1 MVPRNGI
8 FYMKAPNWFKI
19 SEQWI
24 YYALISTIAGVLIFF
39 SIPTG
44 AQFQY
49 DYRLGQI
56 WLAEDLVAPQDFVL
70 PKTQEELEADRLFLI
85 ENKDLYYDYHYRTK
99 EWLTNTNIDSSLH
112 GELENWQKRGVVLK
126 KPAANHRQFLTDGTQ
141 IELSNAWTPAALS
154 AKYGLQDEL
163 VLPPT
168 YSLNAEKTDSA
179 LQAKLAL
186 IASNKGLITQG
197 TTIVTQG
204 TSINEQKFETI
215 RALESSFDRT
225 SSDLG
230 ALSKVGAAL
239 YIILVF
245 TGLAFFLRLHYNSV
259 LAHSSSLNLFMF
271 TFTSGVIFALL
282 LESFTSVSALAVP
295 LLMVPVIIRSFFSDR
310 LALFT
315 HIIMLVA
322 LMPFVSG
329 TVPFIT
335 VQFSAGLIT
344 LFLIRG
350 IYKRSQLVQS
360 TLQIMLVL
368 LLVHLSI
375 HLIREADWTPSSAL
389 PVLYS
394 LGGTL
399 ILLFIFPLI
408 YFFERTFGVVSDLT
422 LLELSDTNSPLLKRL
437 SKEAPGTFQ
446 HTMQVANLAEFA
458 TEIVGGNTLLVR
470 TGALYH
476 DIGKI
481 ANPQYFTENQS
492 STTSPHEEL
501 SYLESA
507 EIIIGHIN
515 DGIELAKKY
524 KLPDIVIDFIRTH
537 HGTSRVEYFY
547 RKYKEDHPDADQFD
561 QFQYP
566 GPKPFSKETAIVM
579 MSDAVEASTR
589 SIPDKTEKNLSEMID
604 RVIGHQLSTGQF
616 DNAEITM
623 KEINTIREAFKRF
636 IRGVYHVRISYPDA
650 EE

>member
-1 MVPRNGI
+1 MDPRNGKNN
-8 FYMKAPNWFKI
+8 MKAPNWFRI
-19 SEQWI
+19 SEQWL
-24 YYALISTIAGVLIFF
+24 YYSLIAMVASALIYI
-39 SIPTG
+39 SIPSG
-44 AQFQY
+44 AQFKY

-56 WLAEDLVAPQDFVL
+56 WLEEDLVAPQDFVL
-70 PKTQEELEADRLFLI
+70 QKSDEELESDRKFLI
-85 ENKDLYYDYHYRTK
+85 ENKDFYYDYHYRVD
-99 EWLTNTNIDSSLH
+99 EWLANANIDSSLH
-112 GELENWQKRGVVLK
+112 GELELWQKRGVVPNN
-126 KPAANHRQFLTDGTQ
+126 PALNHRLYLVDGTR
-141 IELSNAWTPAALS
+141 IDLSGAWTPSSLVAN
-154 AKYGLQDEL
+154 YGLPEAL

-168 YSLNAEKTDSA
+168 YSLNESKTDSA

-186 IASNKGLITQG
+186 LPTNKGLVAQG
-197 TTIVTQG
+197 TVIIAQG
-204 TSINEQKFETI
+204 ATVNEQKYETLK
-215 RALESSFDRT
+215 ALERSYDRT
-225 SSDLG
+225 QSDSSIYSKLG
-230 ALSKVGAAL
+230 SIL
-239 YIILVF
+239 YILLVF
-245 TGLAFFLRLHYNSV
+245 IGLAFFLRLHYSAV
-259 LAHSSSLNLFMF
+259 LAHSSSLNLYMF
-271 TFTSGVIFALL
+271 TFTAGMVFALL
-282 LESFTSVSALAVP
+282 LESINSVSALAVP

-315 HIIMLVA
+315 HTIMLVA
-322 LMPFVSG
+322 LLPFVSSS
-329 TVPFIT
+329 VQFVT

-360 TLQIMLVL
+360 TFQIMVVL

-375 HLIREADWTPSSAL
+375 HLIRESDWTTQSLL
-389 PVLYS
+389 PVAYS

-422 LLELSDTNSPLLKRL
+422 LLELSDTNSPLLKLL

-547 RKYKEDHPDADQFD
+547 RKYKEDHPDTDQFD
-561 QFQYP
+561 QFHYP

-589 SIPDKTEKNLSEMID
+589 SIPDKTEQNLSEMID
-604 RVIGHQLSTGQF
+604 KVIGHQLSTGQY

-636 IRGVYHVRISYPDA
+636 IRGVYHVRISYPEA
-650 EE
+650 E

>member
-1 MVPRNGI
+1 MDPRNGKN
-8 FYMKAPNWFKI
+8 YMKAPNWFRI
-19 SEQWI
+19 SEQWL
-24 YYALISTIAGVLIFF
+24 YYSLIAMVASALIYI
-39 SIPTG
+39 SIPSG
-44 AQFQY
+44 AQFKY

-56 WLAEDLVAPQDFVL
+56 WLEEDLVAPQDFVL
-70 PKTQEELEADRLFLI
+70 QKSDEELESDRKFLI
-85 ENKDLYYDYHYRTK
+85 ENKDFYYDYHYRVD
-99 EWLTNTNIDSSLH
+99 EWLANTNIDSSLH
-112 GELENWQKRGVVLK
+112 GELELWQKRGVVPN
-126 KPAANHRQFLTDGTQ
+126 KPVLNHRLYLVDGTR
-141 IELSNAWTPAALS
+141 IDLSGAWTPSSLVAN
-154 AKYGLQDEL
+154 YGLPEAL

-168 YSLNAEKTDSA
+168 YSLNESKTDSA

-186 IASNKGLITQG
+186 LPTNKGLVAQG
-197 TTIVTQG
+197 TVIIAQG
-204 TSINEQKFETI
+204 ATVNEQKYETLK
-215 RALESSFDRT
+215 ALERSYDRT
-225 SSDLG
+225 QSDTSIYSKLG
-230 ALSKVGAAL
+230 SIL
-239 YIILVF
+239 YIVLIF
-245 TGLAFFLRLHYNSV
+245 IGLAFFLRLHYNAV
-259 LAHSSSLNLFMF
+259 LAHSSSLNLYMF
-271 TFTSGVIFALL
+271 TFTAGMVFALL
-282 LESFTSVSALAVP
+282 LESINSVSALAVP

-315 HIIMLVA
+315 HTIMLVA
-322 LMPFVSG
+322 LLPFVSSS
-329 TVPFIT
+329 VQFVT

-360 TLQIMLVL
+360 TFQIMVVL

-375 HLIREADWTPSSAL
+375 HLIRESDWTTQSLL
-389 PVLYS
+389 PVAYS

-422 LLELSDTNSPLLKRL
+422 LLELSDTNSPLLKLL

-515 DGIELAKKY
+515 DGIELAKKH

-547 RKYKEDHPDADQFD
+547 RKYKEDHPDTDQFD
-561 QFQYP
+561 QFHYP

-589 SIPDKTEKNLSEMID
+589 SIVDKTEQNLSEMID
-604 RVIGHQLSTGQF
+604 KVIGHQLSTGQY

-636 IRGVYHVRISYPDA
+636 IRGVYHVRISYPEA
-650 EE
+650 E

>member
-1 MVPRNGI
+1 MDPRNGKNN
-8 FYMKAPNWFKI
+8 MKAPNWFRI
-19 SEQWI
+19 SEQWL
-24 YYALISTIAGVLIFF
+24 YYSLIAMVASALIYI
-39 SIPTG
+39 SIPSG
-44 AQFQY
+44 AQFKY

-56 WLAEDLVAPQDFVL
+56 WLEEDLVAPQDFVL
-70 PKTQEELEADRLFLI
+70 QKSDEELESDRKFLI
-85 ENKDLYYDYHYRTK
+85 ENKDFYYDYHYRVD
-99 EWLTNTNIDSSLH
+99 EWLANANIDSSLH
-112 GELENWQKRGVVLK
+112 GELELWQKRGVVPNN
-126 KPAANHRQFLTDGTQ
+126 PALNHRLYLVDGTR
-141 IELSNAWTPAALS
+141 IDLSGAWTPSSLVAN
-154 AKYGLQDEL
+154 YGLPEAL

-168 YSLNAEKTDSA
+168 YSLNESKTDSA

-186 IASNKGLITQG
+186 LPTNKGLVAQG
-197 TTIVTQG
+197 TVIIAQG
-204 TSINEQKFETI
+204 ATVNEQKYETLK
-215 RALESSFDRT
+215 ALERSYDRT
-225 SSDLG
+225 QSDSSIYSKLG
-230 ALSKVGAAL
+230 SAL
-239 YIILVF
+239 YILLVF
-245 TGLAFFLRLHYNSV
+245 IGLAFFLRLHYNAV
-259 LAHSSSLNLFMF
+259 LAHSSSLNLYMF
-271 TFTSGVIFALL
+271 TFTAGMVFALL
-282 LESFTSVSALAVP
+282 LESINSVSALAVP

-315 HIIMLVA
+315 HTIMLVA
-322 LMPFVSG
+322 LLPFVSSS
-329 TVPFIT
+329 VQFVT

-360 TLQIMLVL
+360 TFQIMVVL

-375 HLIREADWTPSSAL
+375 HLIRESDWTTQSLL
-389 PVLYS
+389 PVAYS

-422 LLELSDTNSPLLKRL
+422 LLELSDTNSPLLKLL

-547 RKYKEDHPDADQFD
+547 RKYKEDHPDTDQFD
-561 QFQYP
+561 QFHYP

-589 SIPDKTEKNLSEMID
+589 SIPDKTEQNLSEMID
-604 RVIGHQLSTGQF
+604 KVIGHQLSTGQY

-636 IRGVYHVRISYPDA
+636 IRGVYHVRISYPEA
-650 EE
+650 E

>member
-1 MVPRNGI
+1 MDPRNGKNN
-8 FYMKAPNWFKI
+8 MKAPNWFRI
-19 SEQWI
+19 SEQWL
-24 YYALISTIAGVLIFF
+24 YYSLIAMVASALIYI
-39 SIPTG
+39 SIPSG
-44 AQFQY
+44 AQFKY

-56 WLAEDLVAPQDFVL
+56 WLEEDLVAPQDFVL
-70 PKTQEELEADRLFLI
+70 QKSDEELESDRKFLI
-85 ENKDLYYDYHYRTK
+85 ENKDFYYDYHYRVD
-99 EWLTNTNIDSSLH
+99 EWLANANIDSSLH
-112 GELENWQKRGVVLK
+112 GELELWQKRGVVPNN
-126 KPAANHRQFLTDGTQ
+126 PALNHRLYLVDGTR
-141 IELSNAWTPAALS
+141 IDLSGAWTPSSLVAN
-154 AKYGLQDEL
+154 YGLPEAL

-168 YSLNAEKTDSA
+168 YSLNESKTDSA

-186 IASNKGLITQG
+186 LPTNKGLVAQG
-197 TTIVTQG
+197 TIIIAQG
-204 TSINEQKFETI
+204 ATVNEQKYETLK
-215 RALESSFDRT
+215 ALERSYDRT
-225 SSDLG
+225 QSDSSIYSKLG
-230 ALSKVGAAL
+230 SAL
-239 YIILVF
+239 YILLIF
-245 TGLAFFLRLHYNSV
+245 IGLAFFLRLHYNAV
-259 LAHSSSLNLFMF
+259 LAHSSSLNLYMF
-271 TFTSGVIFALL
+271 TFTAGMVFALL
-282 LESFTSVSALAVP
+282 LESINSVSALAVP

-315 HIIMLVA
+315 HTIMLVA
-322 LMPFVSG
+322 LLPFVSSS
-329 TVPFIT
+329 VQFVT

-360 TLQIMLVL
+360 TFQIMVVL

-375 HLIREADWTPSSAL
+375 HLIRESDWTTQSLL
-389 PVLYS
+389 PVAYS

-422 LLELSDTNSPLLKRL
+422 LLELSDTNSPLLKLL

-547 RKYKEDHPDADQFD
+547 RKYKEDHPDTDQFD
-561 QFQYP
+561 QFHYP

-589 SIPDKTEKNLSEMID
+589 SIPDKTEQNLSEMID
-604 RVIGHQLSTGQF
+604 KVIGHQLSTGQYN
-616 DNAEITM
+616 NAEITM

-636 IRGVYHVRISYPDA
+636 IRGVYHVRISYPEA
-650 EE
+650 E

>member
-1 MVPRNGI
+1 MDPRNGKNN
-8 FYMKAPNWFKI
+8 MKAPNWFRI
-19 SEQWI
+19 SEQWL
-24 YYALISTIAGVLIFF
+24 YYSLIAMVASALIYI
-39 SIPTG
+39 SIPSG
-44 AQFQY
+44 AQFKY

-56 WLAEDLVAPQDFVL
+56 WLEEDLVAPQDFVL
-70 PKTQEELEADRLFLI
+70 QKSDEELESDRKFLI
-85 ENKDLYYDYHYRTK
+85 ENKDFYYDYHYRVD
-99 EWLTNTNIDSSLH
+99 EWLANANIDSSLH
-112 GELENWQKRGVVLK
+112 GELELWQKRGVVPN
-126 KPAANHRQFLTDGTQ
+126 KPALNHRLYLVDGTR
-141 IELSNAWTPAALS
+141 IDLSGAWTPSSLVAN
-154 AKYGLQDEL
+154 YGLPEAL

-168 YSLNAEKTDSA
+168 YSLNESKTDSA

-186 IASNKGLITQG
+186 LPTNKGMVAQG
-197 TTIVTQG
+197 TIIIAQG
-204 TSINEQKFETI
+204 ATVNEQKYETLK
-215 RALESSFDRT
+215 ALERSYDRT
-225 SSDLG
+225 QSDSSIYSKLG
-230 ALSKVGAAL
+230 SIL
-239 YIILVF
+239 YILLVF
-245 TGLAFFLRLHYNSV
+245 IGLAFFLRLHYNAV
-259 LAHSSSLNLFMF
+259 LAHSSSLNLYMF
-271 TFTSGVIFALL
+271 TFTAGMVFALL
-282 LESFTSVSALAVP
+282 LESINSVSALAVP

-315 HIIMLVA
+315 HTIMLVA
-322 LMPFVSG
+322 LLPFVSSS
-329 TVPFIT
+329 VQFVT

-360 TLQIMLVL
+360 TFQIMVVL

-375 HLIREADWTPSSAL
+375 HLIRESDWTTQSLL
-389 PVLYS
+389 PVAYS

-422 LLELSDTNSPLLKRL
+422 LLELSDTNSPLLKLL

-547 RKYKEDHPDADQFD
+547 RKYKEDHPDTDQFD
-561 QFQYP
+561 QFHYP

-589 SIPDKTEKNLSEMID
+589 SIPDKTEQNLSEMID
-604 RVIGHQLSTGQF
+604 KVIGHQLSTGQY

-636 IRGVYHVRISYPDA
+636 IRGVYHVRISYPEA
-650 EE
+650 E

>member
-1 MVPRNGI
+1 MDPRNGKN
-8 FYMKAPNWFKI
+8 YMKAPNWFRI
-19 SEQWI
+19 SEQWL
-24 YYALISTIAGVLIFF
+24 YYTLIAMVSSALIYI
-39 SIPTG
+39 SIPSG
-44 AQFQY
+44 VQFKY

-56 WLAEDLVAPQDFVL
+56 WLEEDLVAPQDFVL
-70 PKTQEELEADRLFLI
+70 QKSDEELQSDRKFLI
-85 ENKDLYYDYHYRTK
+85 ENKDFYYDYHYRVD
-99 EWLTNTNIDSSLH
+99 EWLANANIDSALH
-112 GELENWQKRGVVLK
+112 SELELWQKRGVAPN
-126 KPAANHRQFLTDGTQ
+126 KPALNHRLYLVDGTR
-141 IELSNAWTPAALS
+141 IDLSGAWTPSSLVAN
-154 AKYGLQDEL
+154 YGLPEAL
-163 VLPPT
+163 VLQPT
-168 YSLNAEKTDSA
+168 YSLNESKTDSA
-179 LQAKLAL
+179 LQAKLSL
-186 IASNKGLITQG
+186 LPTNKGL
-197 TTIVTQG
+197 VTQG
-204 TSINEQKFETI
+204 TVIISQGATVNQQKYETMK
-215 RALESSFDRT
+215 ALERSYDRT
-225 SSDLG
+225 QGDSSIHSKLG
-230 ALSKVGAAL
+230 SLL
-239 YIILVF
+239 YLLLVF
-245 TGLAFFLRLHYNSV
+245 IGLAFFLRLHYNAI
-259 LAHSSSLNLFMF
+259 LAHNSSLNLYMF
-271 TFTSGVIFALL
+271 TFTSGMVLALL
-282 LESFTSVSALAVP
+282 FESINSVSALAVP
-295 LLMVPVIIRSFFSDR
+295 LLIVPVIIRSFFSDR

-315 HIIMLVA
+315 QTIMLVA
-322 LMPFVSG
+322 LLPFVSSS
-329 TVPFIT
+329 VQFVT

-360 TLQIMLVL
+360 TFQIMVVL

-375 HLIREADWTPSSAL
+375 HLIRESDWTTQSLL
-389 PVLYS
+389 PVTYS

-422 LLELSDTNSPLLKRL
+422 LLELSDTNSPLLRLL

-492 STTSPHEEL
+492 SNTSPHEEL

-507 EIIIGHIN
+507 EIIIEHIN

-547 RKYKEDHPDADQFD
+547 RKYREDHPDTDQFD
-561 QFQYP
+561 QFHYP

-604 RVIGHQLSTGQF
+604 KVIGHQLSTGQY

-636 IRGVYHVRISYPDA
+636 IRGVYHVRISYPEA
-650 EE
+650 E

>member
-1 MVPRNGI
+1 
-8 FYMKAPNWFKI
+8 MKAPNWFRI
-19 SEQWI
+19 SEQWL
-24 YYALISTIAGVLIFF
+24 YYSLIATVSSALIYI
-39 SIPTG
+39 SIPSG
-44 AQFQY
+44 AQFKY

-56 WLAEDLVAPQDFVL
+56 WLEEDLVAPQDFVL
-70 PKTQEELEADRLFLI
+70 QKSDEELESDRKFLI
-85 ENKDLYYDYHYRTK
+85 ENKDFYYDYHYRVD
-99 EWLTNTNIDSSLH
+99 EWLANANIDSALH
-112 GELENWQKRGVVLK
+112 SELELWQKRGVAPN
-126 KPAANHRQFLTDGTQ
+126 KPALNHRLYLVDGTR
-141 IELSNAWTPAALS
+141 IDLSGAWTPSSLVAN
-154 AKYGLQDEL
+154 YGLPEAL

-168 YSLNAEKTDSA
+168 YSLNESKTDSA

-186 IASNKGLITQG
+186 LPTNKGLVAQG
-197 TTIVTQG
+197 TVIIAQG
-204 TSINEQKFETI
+204 ATVNEQKYETLK
-215 RALESSFDRT
+215 ALERSYDRT
-225 SSDLG
+225 QSDSSIYSKLG
-230 ALSKVGAAL
+230 SAL
-239 YIILVF
+239 YILLIF
-245 TGLAFFLRLHYNSV
+245 IGLAFFLRLHYNAV
-259 LAHSSSLNLFMF
+259 LAHSSSLNLYMF
-271 TFTSGVIFALL
+271 TFTSGMVVALL
-282 LESFTSVSALAVP
+282 LESINSVSALAVP
-295 LLMVPVIIRSFFSDR
+295 LLLVPVIIRSFFSDR

-315 HIIMLVA
+315 HTIMLVA
-322 LMPFVSG
+322 LLPFVSSS
-329 TVPFIT
+329 VQFVT

-360 TLQIMLVL
+360 TFQIMVLL

-375 HLIREADWTPSSAL
+375 HLIRESDWTTQSLL
-389 PVLYS
+389 PLTYS

-422 LLELSDTNSPLLKRL
+422 LLELSDTNSPLLKLL

-547 RKYKEDHPDADQFD
+547 RKYKEDHPDTDQFD
-561 QFQYP
+561 QFHYP

-589 SIPDKTEKNLSEMID
+589 SIPDKTEQNLSEMID
-604 RVIGHQLSTGQF
+604 KVIGHQLSTGQY

-636 IRGVYHVRISYPDA
+636 IRGVYHVRISYPEA
-650 EE
+650 E

>member
-1 MVPRNGI
+1 MDPRNGKNN
-8 FYMKAPNWFKI
+8 MKAPNWFRI
-19 SEQWI
+19 SEQWL
-24 YYALISTIAGVLIFF
+24 YYSLIAMVASALIYI
-39 SIPTG
+39 SIPSG
-44 AQFQY
+44 AQFKY

-56 WLAEDLVAPQDFVL
+56 WLEEDLVAPQDFVL
-70 PKTQEELEADRLFLI
+70 QKSDEELESDRKFLI
-85 ENKDLYYDYHYRTK
+85 ENKDFYYDYHYRVD
-99 EWLTNTNIDSSLH
+99 EWLSNANIDSSLH
-112 GELENWQKRGVVLK
+112 GELELWQKRGVVPNN
-126 KPAANHRQFLTDGTQ
+126 PALNHRLYLVDGTR
-141 IELSNAWTPAALS
+141 IDLSGAWTPSSLVAN
-154 AKYGLQDEL
+154 YGLPEAL

-168 YSLNAEKTDSA
+168 YSLNESKTDSA

-186 IASNKGLITQG
+186 LPANKGLVAQG
-197 TTIVTQG
+197 TVIIAQG
-204 TSINEQKFETI
+204 ATVNEQKYETLK
-215 RALESSFDRT
+215 ALERSYDRT
-225 SSDLG
+225 QSDSSIYSKLG
-230 ALSKVGAAL
+230 SAL
-239 YIILVF
+239 YILLVF
-245 TGLAFFLRLHYNSV
+245 IGLAFFLRLHYNAV
-259 LAHSSSLNLFMF
+259 LAHSSSLNLYMF
-271 TFTSGVIFALL
+271 TFTAGMVFALL
-282 LESFTSVSALAVP
+282 LESINSVSALAVP

-315 HIIMLVA
+315 HTIMLVA
-322 LMPFVSG
+322 LLPFVSSS
-329 TVPFIT
+329 VQFVT

-360 TLQIMLVL
+360 TFQIMVVL

-375 HLIREADWTPSSAL
+375 HLIRESDWTTQSLL
-389 PVLYS
+389 PVAYS

-422 LLELSDTNSPLLKRL
+422 LLELSDTNSPLLKLL

-547 RKYKEDHPDADQFD
+547 RKYKEDHPDTDQFD
-561 QFQYP
+561 QFHYP

-589 SIPDKTEKNLSEMID
+589 SIPDKTEQNLSEMID
-604 RVIGHQLSTGQF
+604 KVIGHQLSTGQY

-636 IRGVYHVRISYPDA
+636 IRGVYHVRISYPEA
-650 EE
+650 E

>member
-1 MVPRNGI
+1 LDPRNGKN
-8 FYMKAPNWFKI
+8 YMKAPNWFRI
-19 SEQWI
+19 SEQWL
-24 YYALISTIAGVLIFF
+24 YYSLIAMVASALIYI
-39 SIPTG
+39 SIPSG
-44 AQFQY
+44 AQFKY

-56 WLAEDLVAPQDFVL
+56 WLEEDLVAPQDFVL
-70 PKTQEELEADRLFLI
+70 QKSDEELESDRKFLI
-85 ENKDLYYDYHYRTK
+85 ENKDFYYDYHYRVD
-99 EWLTNTNIDSSLH
+99 EWLANANIDSSLH
-112 GELENWQKRGVVLK
+112 GELELWQKRGVVPNN
-126 KPAANHRQFLTDGTQ
+126 PALNHRLYLVDGTR
-141 IELSNAWTPAALS
+141 IDLSSAWTPSSLVAN
-154 AKYGLQDEL
+154 YGLPEAL

-168 YSLNAEKTDSA
+168 YSLNESKTDSA

-186 IASNKGLITQG
+186 LPTNKGLVAQG
-197 TTIVTQG
+197 TIIIAQG
-204 TSINEQKFETI
+204 ATVNEQKYETLK
-215 RALESSFDRT
+215 ALERSYDRT
-225 SSDLG
+225 QSDSSIYSKLG
-230 ALSKVGAAL
+230 SVL
-239 YIILVF
+239 YIVLIF
-245 TGLAFFLRLHYNSV
+245 IGLAFFLRLHYNAV
-259 LAHSSSLNLFMF
+259 LAHSSSLNLYMF
-271 TFTSGVIFALL
+271 TFTAGMVFALL
-282 LESFTSVSALAVP
+282 LESINSVSALAVP

-315 HIIMLVA
+315 HTIMLVA
-322 LMPFVSG
+322 LLPFVSSS
-329 TVPFIT
+329 VQFVT

-360 TLQIMLVL
+360 TFQIMVVL

-375 HLIREADWTPSSAL
+375 HLIRESDWTTQSLL
-389 PVLYS
+389 PVAYS

-422 LLELSDTNSPLLKRL
+422 LLELSDTNSPLLKLL

-547 RKYKEDHPDADQFD
+547 RKYKEDHPDTDQFD
-561 QFQYP
+561 QFHYP

-589 SIPDKTEKNLSEMID
+589 SIPNKTEQNLSEMID
-604 RVIGHQLSTGQF
+604 KVIGHQLSTGQY

-636 IRGVYHVRISYPDA
+636 IRGVYHVRISYPEA
-650 EE
+650 E

>member
-1 MVPRNGI
+1 MDPRNGKN
-8 FYMKAPNWFKI
+8 YMKAPNWFRI
-19 SEQWI
+19 SEQWL
-24 YYALISTIAGVLIFF
+24 YYSLIAMVASALIYI
-39 SIPTG
+39 SIPSG
-44 AQFQY
+44 AQFKY

-56 WLAEDLVAPQDFVL
+56 WLEEDLVAPQDFVL
-70 PKTQEELEADRLFLI
+70 QKSDEELESDRKFLI
-85 ENKDLYYDYHYRTK
+85 ENKDFYYDYHYRVD
-99 EWLTNTNIDSSLH
+99 EWLANANIDSSLH
-112 GELENWQKRGVVLK
+112 GELELWQKRGVVPN
-126 KPAANHRQFLTDGTQ
+126 KPALNHRLYLVDGTR
-141 IELSNAWTPAALS
+141 IDLSGAWTPSSLVAN
-154 AKYGLQDEL
+154 YGLPEAL

-168 YSLNAEKTDSA
+168 YSLNESKTDSA

-186 IASNKGLITQG
+186 LPTNKGLVAQG
-197 TTIVTQG
+197 TVIIAQG
-204 TSINEQKFETI
+204 ATVNEQKYETLK
-215 RALESSFDRT
+215 ALERSYDRT
-225 SSDLG
+225 QSDSSIYSKLG
-230 ALSKVGAAL
+230 SAL
-239 YIILVF
+239 YILLVF
-245 TGLAFFLRLHYNSV
+245 IGLAFFLRLHYNAV
-259 LAHSSSLNLFMF
+259 LAHSSSLNLYMF
-271 TFTSGVIFALL
+271 TFTAGMVFALL
-282 LESFTSVSALAVP
+282 LESINSVSALAVP

-315 HIIMLVA
+315 HTIMLVA
-322 LMPFVSG
+322 LLPFVSSS
-329 TVPFIT
+329 VQFVT

-360 TLQIMLVL
+360 TFQIMVVL

-375 HLIREADWTPSSAL
+375 HLIRESDWTTQSLL
-389 PVLYS
+389 PVAYS

-422 LLELSDTNSPLLKRL
+422 LLELSDTNSPLLKLL

-547 RKYKEDHPDADQFD
+547 RKYKEDHPDTDQFD
-561 QFQYP
+561 QFHYP

-589 SIPDKTEKNLSEMID
+589 SIPDKTEQNLSEMID
-604 RVIGHQLSTGQF
+604 KVIGHQLSTGQY

-636 IRGVYHVRISYPDA
+636 IRGVYHVRISYPEA
-650 EE
+650 E

>member
-1 MVPRNGI
+1 
-8 FYMKAPNWFKI
+8 MKAPNWFRI
-19 SEQWI
+19 SEQWL
-24 YYALISTIAGVLIFF
+24 YYSLIAMVASALIYI
-39 SIPTG
+39 SIPSG
-44 AQFQY
+44 AQFKY

-56 WLAEDLVAPQDFVL
+56 WLEEDLVAPQDFVL
-70 PKTQEELEADRLFLI
+70 QKSDEELESDRKFLI
-85 ENKDLYYDYHYRTK
+85 ENKDFYYDYHYRVD
-99 EWLTNTNIDSSLH
+99 EWLANANIDSSLH
-112 GELENWQKRGVVLK
+112 GELELWQKRGVVPN
-126 KPAANHRQFLTDGTQ
+126 KPALNHRLYLVDGTR
-141 IELSNAWTPAALS
+141 IDLSGAWTPSSLVAN
-154 AKYGLQDEL
+154 YGLPEAL

-168 YSLNAEKTDSA
+168 YSLNESKTDSA

-186 IASNKGLITQG
+186 LPTNKGLVAQG
-197 TTIVTQG
+197 TVIIAQG
-204 TSINEQKFETI
+204 ATVNEQKYETLK
-215 RALESSFDRT
+215 ALERSYDRT
-225 SSDLG
+225 QSDSSIYSKLG
-230 ALSKVGAAL
+230 SAL
-239 YIILVF
+239 YILLVF
-245 TGLAFFLRLHYNSV
+245 IGLAFFLRLHYNAV
-259 LAHSSSLNLFMF
+259 LAHSSSLNLYMF
-271 TFTSGVIFALL
+271 TFTAGMVFALL
-282 LESFTSVSALAVP
+282 LESINSVSALAVP

-315 HIIMLVA
+315 HTIMLVA
-322 LMPFVSG
+322 LLPFVSSS
-329 TVPFIT
+329 VQFVT

-360 TLQIMLVL
+360 TFQIMVVL

-375 HLIREADWTPSSAL
+375 HLIRESDWTTQSLL
-389 PVLYS
+389 PVAYS

-422 LLELSDTNSPLLKRL
+422 LLELSDTNSPLLKLL

-547 RKYKEDHPDADQFD
+547 RKYKEDHPDTDQFD
-561 QFQYP
+561 QFHYP

-589 SIPDKTEKNLSEMID
+589 SIPDKTEQNLSEMID
-604 RVIGHQLSTGQF
+604 KVIGHQLSTGQY

-636 IRGVYHVRISYPDA
+636 IRGVYHVRISYPEA
-650 EE
+650 E

>member
-1 MVPRNGI
+1 MV
-8 FYMKAPNWFKI
+8 A
-19 SEQWI
+19 S
-24 YYALISTIAGVLIFF
+24 ALIYI
-39 SIPTG
+39 SIPSG
-44 AQFQY
+44 AQFKY

-56 WLAEDLVAPQDFVL
+56 WLEEDLVAPQDFVL
-70 PKTQEELEADRLFLI
+70 QKSDEELESDRKFLI
-85 ENKDLYYDYHYRTK
+85 ENKDFYYDYHYRVD
-99 EWLTNTNIDSSLH
+99 EWLANANIDSSLH
-112 GELENWQKRGVVLK
+112 GELEVWQKRGVVPN
-126 KPAANHRQFLTDGTQ
+126 KPAVNHRLYLIDGTR
-141 IELSNAWTPAALS
+141 IDLSGAWTPSSLVAN
-154 AKYGLQDEL
+154 YGLPEAL

-168 YSLNAEKTDSA
+168 YSLNESKTDSA

-186 IASNKGLITQG
+186 LPTNKGLVAQG
-197 TTIVTQG
+197 TVIIAQG
-204 TSINEQKFETI
+204 ATVNEQKYETLK
-215 RALESSFDRT
+215 ALERSYDRT
-225 SSDLG
+225 QSDSSIYSKLG
-230 ALSKVGAAL
+230 SVL
-239 YIILVF
+239 YILLVF
-245 TGLAFFLRLHYNSV
+245 IGLAFFLRLHYNAI
-259 LAHSSSLNLFMF
+259 LAHSSSLNLYMF
-271 TFTSGVIFALL
+271 TFTAGMVFALL
-282 LESFTSVSALAVP
+282 LESINSVSALAVP

-315 HIIMLVA
+315 HTIMLVA
-322 LMPFVSG
+322 LLPFVSSS
-329 TVPFIT
+329 VQFVT

-360 TLQIMLVL
+360 TFQIMVVL

-375 HLIREADWTPSSAL
+375 HLIRESDWTTQSLL
-389 PVLYS
+389 PVAYS

-422 LLELSDTNSPLLKRL
+422 LLELSDTNSPLLKLL

-547 RKYKEDHPDADQFD
+547 RKYKEDHPDTDQFD
-561 QFQYP
+561 QFHYP

-589 SIPDKTEKNLSEMID
+589 SIPDKTEQNLSEMID
-604 RVIGHQLSTGQF
+604 KVIGHQLSTGQY

-636 IRGVYHVRISYPDA
+636 IRGVYHVRISYPEA
-650 EE
+650 Q

>member
-1 MVPRNGI
+1 MDPRNGKNN
-8 FYMKAPNWFKI
+8 MKAPNWFRI
-19 SEQWI
+19 SEQWL
-24 YYALISTIAGVLIFF
+24 YYSLIAMVASALIYI
-39 SIPTG
+39 SIPSG
-44 AQFQY
+44 AQFKY

-56 WLAEDLVAPQDFVL
+56 WLEEDLVAPQDFVL
-70 PKTQEELEADRLFLI
+70 QKSDEELESDRKFLI
-85 ENKDLYYDYHYRTK
+85 ENKDFYYDYHYRVD
-99 EWLTNTNIDSSLH
+99 EWLANANIDSSLH
-112 GELENWQKRGVVLK
+112 GELELWQKRGVVPN
-126 KPAANHRQFLTDGTQ
+126 KPALNHRLYLVDGTR
-141 IELSNAWTPAALS
+141 IDLSGAWTPSSLVAN
-154 AKYGLQDEL
+154 YGLPEAL

-168 YSLNAEKTDSA
+168 YSLNESKTDSA

-186 IASNKGLITQG
+186 LPTNKGLVAQG
-197 TTIVTQG
+197 TVIIAQG
-204 TSINEQKFETI
+204 ATVNEQKYETLK
-215 RALESSFDRT
+215 ALERSYDRT
-225 SSDLG
+225 QSDSSIYSKLG
-230 ALSKVGAAL
+230 SIL
-239 YIILVF
+239 YILLVF
-245 TGLAFFLRLHYNSV
+245 IGLAFFLRLHYNAV
-259 LAHSSSLNLFMF
+259 LAHSSSLNLYMF
-271 TFTSGVIFALL
+271 TFTAGMVFALL
-282 LESFTSVSALAVP
+282 LESINSVSALAVP

-315 HIIMLVA
+315 HTIMLVA
-322 LMPFVSG
+322 LLPFVSSS
-329 TVPFIT
+329 VQFVT

-360 TLQIMLVL
+360 TFQIMVVL

-375 HLIREADWTPSSAL
+375 HLIRESDWTTQSLL
-389 PVLYS
+389 PVAYS

-422 LLELSDTNSPLLKRL
+422 LLELSDTNSPLLKLL

-547 RKYKEDHPDADQFD
+547 RKYKEDHPDTDQFD
-561 QFQYP
+561 QFHYP

-589 SIPDKTEKNLSEMID
+589 SIPDKTEQNLSEMID
-604 RVIGHQLSTGQF
+604 KVIGHQLSTGQY

-636 IRGVYHVRISYPDA
+636 IRGVYHVRISYPEA
-650 EE
+650 E

>member
-1 MVPRNGI
+1 MDPRNGKNN
-8 FYMKAPNWFKI
+8 MKAPNWFRI
-19 SEQWI
+19 SEQWL
-24 YYALISTIAGVLIFF
+24 YYSLIAMVASALIYI
-39 SIPTG
+39 SIPSG
-44 AQFQY
+44 AQFKY

-56 WLAEDLVAPQDFVL
+56 WLEEDLVAPQDFVL
-70 PKTQEELEADRLFLI
+70 QKSDEELESDRKFLI
-85 ENKDLYYDYHYRTK
+85 ENKDFYYDYHYRVD
-99 EWLTNTNIDSSLH
+99 EWLANANIDSSLH
-112 GELENWQKRGVVLK
+112 GELELWQKRGVVPNN
-126 KPAANHRQFLTDGTQ
+126 PALNHRLYLVDGTR
-141 IELSNAWTPAALS
+141 IDLSGAWTPSSLVAN
-154 AKYGLQDEL
+154 YGLPEAL

-168 YSLNAEKTDSA
+168 YSLNESKTDSA

-186 IASNKGLITQG
+186 LPTNKGLVAQG
-197 TTIVTQG
+197 TVIIAQG
-204 TSINEQKFETI
+204 ATVNEQKYETLK
-215 RALESSFDRT
+215 ALERSYDRT
-225 SSDLG
+225 QSDSSIYSKLG
-230 ALSKVGAAL
+230 SIL
-239 YIILVF
+239 YILLVF
-245 TGLAFFLRLHYNSV
+245 IGLAFFLRLHYNAV
-259 LAHSSSLNLFMF
+259 LAHSSSLNLYMF
-271 TFTSGVIFALL
+271 TFTAGMVFALL
-282 LESFTSVSALAVP
+282 LESINSVSALAVP

-315 HIIMLVA
+315 HTIMLVA
-322 LMPFVSG
+322 LLPFVSSS
-329 TVPFIT
+329 VQFVT

-360 TLQIMLVL
+360 TFQIMVVL

-375 HLIREADWTPSSAL
+375 HLIRESDWTTQSLL
-389 PVLYS
+389 PVAYS

-422 LLELSDTNSPLLKRL
+422 LLELSDTNSPLLKLL

-547 RKYKEDHPDADQFD
+547 RKYKEDHPDTDQFD
-561 QFQYP
+561 QFHYP

-589 SIPDKTEKNLSEMID
+589 SIPDKTEQNLSEMID
-604 RVIGHQLSTGQF
+604 KVIGHQLSTGQY

-636 IRGVYHVRISYPDA
+636 IRGVYHVRISYPEA
-650 EE
+650 E

>member
-1 MVPRNGI
+1 
-8 FYMKAPNWFKI
+8 MKAPNWFRI
-19 SEQWI
+19 SEQWL
-24 YYALISTIAGVLIFF
+24 YYSLIATVASALVYI
-39 SIPTG
+39 SIPSG
-44 AQFQY
+44 AQFKY

-56 WLAEDLVAPQDFVL
+56 WLEEDLVAPQDFVL
-70 PKTQEELEADRLFLI
+70 QKSDEELESDRKFLI
-85 ENKDLYYDYHYRTK
+85 ENKDFYYDYHYRVD
-99 EWLTNTNIDSSLH
+99 EWLANANIDSSLH
-112 GELENWQKRGVVLK
+112 GEIELWQKRGVVPN
-126 KPAANHRQFLTDGTQ
+126 KPALNHRLYLVDGNR
-141 IELSNAWTPAALS
+141 IDLSGAWTPSSLVAN
-154 AKYGLQDEL
+154 YGLPEAL

-168 YSLNAEKTDSA
+168 YSLNESKTDSA
-179 LQAKLAL
+179 LHAKLAL
-186 IASNKGLITQG
+186 LSTNKGLVAQG
-197 TTIVTQG
+197 TVIIAQG
-204 TSINEQKFETI
+204 ATVNEQKYETLK
-215 RALESSFDRT
+215 ALERSYDRT
-225 SSDLG
+225 QSDSSIYSKLG
-230 ALSKVGAAL
+230 SIL
-239 YIILVF
+239 YIVLIF
-245 TGLAFFLRLHYNSV
+245 IGLAFFLRLHYNAV
-259 LAHSSSLNLFMF
+259 LAHTSSLNLYMF
-271 TFTSGVIFALL
+271 TFTAGMVFALL
-282 LESFTSVSALAVP
+282 LESLNSVSALAVP

-315 HIIMLVA
+315 HTIMLVA
-322 LMPFVSG
+322 LLPFVSSS
-329 TVPFIT
+329 VQFVT

-360 TLQIMLVL
+360 TFQIMVVL

-375 HLIREADWTPSSAL
+375 HLIRESDWTAQSLL
-389 PVLYS
+389 PVAYS

-422 LLELSDTNSPLLKRL
+422 LLELSDTNSPLLKLL

-507 EIIIGHIN
+507 EIIIEHIN

-547 RKYKEDHPDADQFD
+547 RKYKEDHPDTDQFD
-561 QFQYP
+561 QFHYP

-589 SIPDKTEKNLSEMID
+589 SIPDKTEQNLSEMID
-604 RVIGHQLSTGQF
+604 KVIGHQLSTGQY

-636 IRGVYHVRISYPDA
+636 IRGVYHVRISYPEA
-650 EE
+650 E

>member
-1 MVPRNGI
+1 L
-8 FYMKAPNWFKI
+8 Y
-19 SEQWI
+19 
-24 YYALISTIAGVLIFF
+24 
-39 SIPTG
+39 
-44 AQFQY
+44 
-49 DYRLGQI
+49 
-56 WLAEDLVAPQDFVL
+56 LV
-70 PKTQEELEADRLFLI
+70 
-85 ENKDLYYDYHYRTK
+85 
-99 EWLTNTNIDSSLH
+99 
-112 GELENWQKRGVVLK
+112 
-126 KPAANHRQFLTDGTQ
+126 DGTR
-141 IELSNAWTPAALS
+141 IDLSGAWTPSSLVAN
-154 AKYGLQDEL
+154 YGLPEAL

-168 YSLNAEKTDSA
+168 YSLNESKTDSA

-186 IASNKGLITQG
+186 LPTNKGLVTEGTLIISQG
-197 TTIVTQG
+197 ATVNQ
-204 TSINEQKFETI
+204 QKYETLK
-215 RALESSFDRT
+215 ALERSYDRNQRDA
-225 SSDLG
+225 SIYSKLG
-230 ALSKVGAAL
+230 SLL
-239 YIILVF
+239 YLLLVF
-245 TGLAFFLRLHYNSV
+245 IGLACFLRLHYNAI
-259 LAHSSSLNLFMF
+259 LAHSSSLNLYVF
-271 TFTSGVIFALL
+271 TFSVGMVLALL
-282 LESFTSVSALAVP
+282 FESINSVSALAVP
-295 LLMVPVIIRSFFSDR
+295 LLIVPVIIRSFFSDR

-315 HIIMLVA
+315 HTIMLVA
-322 LMPFVSG
+322 LLPFVSSS
-329 TVPFIT
+329 VQFVT

-360 TLQIMLVL
+360 TFQIMVVL

-375 HLIREADWTPSSAL
+375 HLIRESDWTMQSLL
-389 PVLYS
+389 PVTYS

-422 LLELSDTNSPLLKRL
+422 LLELSDTNSLLLKLL

-492 STTSPHEEL
+492 SKTSPHEEL

-515 DGIELAKKY
+515 DGIELAKKH

-547 RKYKEDHPDADQFD
+547 RKYKEDHPDTEQFD
-561 QFQYP
+561 QFHYP

-589 SIPDKTEKNLSEMID
+589 SIPNKTEQNLSEMID
-604 RVIGHQLSTGQF
+604 KVIGHQLSTGQY

-623 KEINTIREAFKRF
+623 KEINAIREAFKRF
-636 IRGVYHVRISYPDA
+636 IRGVYHVRISYPEA
-650 EE
+650 E

>member
-1 MVPRNGI
+1 MDPRNGKN
-8 FYMKAPNWFKI
+8 YMKAPNWFRI
-19 SEQWI
+19 SEQWL
-24 YYALISTIAGVLIFF
+24 YYSLIAMVASALIYI
-39 SIPTG
+39 SIPSG
-44 AQFQY
+44 AQFKY

-56 WLAEDLVAPQDFVL
+56 WLEEDLVAPQDFVL
-70 PKTQEELEADRLFLI
+70 QKSDEELESDRKFLI
-85 ENKDLYYDYHYRTK
+85 ENKDFYYDYHYRVD
-99 EWLTNTNIDSSLH
+99 EWLANANIDSSLH
-112 GELENWQKRGVVLK
+112 GELELWQKRGVVPN
-126 KPAANHRQFLTDGTQ
+126 KPALNHRLYLVDGTR
-141 IELSNAWTPAALS
+141 IDLSGAWTPSSLVAN
-154 AKYGLQDEL
+154 YGLPEAL

-168 YSLNAEKTDSA
+168 YSLNESKTDSA

-186 IASNKGLITQG
+186 LPTNKGLVAHGTVIIAQG
-197 TTIVTQG
+197 ATV
-204 TSINEQKFETI
+204 NEQKYETLK
-215 RALESSFDRT
+215 ALERSYDRT
-225 SSDLG
+225 QSDTSIYSKLG
-230 ALSKVGAAL
+230 SIL
-239 YIILVF
+239 YIVLIF
-245 TGLAFFLRLHYNSV
+245 IGLAFFLRLHYNAV
-259 LAHSSSLNLFMF
+259 LAHSSSLNLYMF
-271 TFTSGVIFALL
+271 TFTAGMIFALL
-282 LESFTSVSALAVP
+282 LESINSVSALAVP

-315 HIIMLVA
+315 HTIMLVA
-322 LMPFVSG
+322 LLPFVSSS
-329 TVPFIT
+329 VQFVT

-360 TLQIMLVL
+360 TFQIMVVL

-375 HLIREADWTPSSAL
+375 HLIRESDWTTQSLL
-389 PVLYS
+389 PVAYS

-422 LLELSDTNSPLLKRL
+422 LLELSDTNSPLLKLL

-492 STTSPHEEL
+492 SITSPHEEL

-515 DGIELAKKY
+515 DGIELAKKH

-547 RKYKEDHPDADQFD
+547 RKYKEDHPDTDQFD
-561 QFQYP
+561 QFHYP

-589 SIPDKTEKNLSEMID
+589 SIPDKTEQNLSEMID
-604 RVIGHQLSTGQF
+604 KVIGHQLSTGQY

-636 IRGVYHVRISYPDA
+636 IRGVYHVRISYPEA
-650 EE
+650 E

>member
-1 MVPRNGI
+1 
-8 FYMKAPNWFKI
+8 MKAPNWFRI
-19 SEQWI
+19 SEQWL
-24 YYALISTIAGVLIFF
+24 YYSLIAMVSSALIYI
-39 SIPTG
+39 SIPSG
-44 AQFQY
+44 AQFKY

-56 WLAEDLVAPQDFVL
+56 WLEEDLVAPQDFVL
-70 PKTQEELEADRLFLI
+70 QKSDEELESDRKFLI
-85 ENKDLYYDYHYRTK
+85 ENMDFYYDYHYRVD
-99 EWLTNTNIDSSLH
+99 EWLANTNIDSALH
-112 GELENWQKRGVVLK
+112 SELELWQKRGVAPN
-126 KPAANHRQFLTDGTQ
+126 KPALNHRLYLVDGTR
-141 IELSNAWTPAALS
+141 IDLSGTWTPSSLVAN
-154 AKYGLQDEL
+154 YGLPEAL

-168 YSLNAEKTDSA
+168 YSLNESKTDSA

-186 IASNKGLITQG
+186 LPSNKGLVAQG
-197 TTIVTQG
+197 TLIIAQG
-204 TSINEQKFETI
+204 STVNEQKYETLK
-215 RALESSFDRT
+215 ALERSYDRT
-225 SSDLG
+225 QSDSSIYSKLG
-230 ALSKVGAAL
+230 SAL
-239 YIILVF
+239 YILLIF
-245 TGLAFFLRLHYNSV
+245 IGLAFFLRLHYNAV
-259 LAHSSSLNLFMF
+259 LAHSSSLNLYMF
-271 TFTSGVIFALL
+271 TFTAGMVVALL
-282 LESFTSVSALAVP
+282 LESINSVSALAVP
-295 LLMVPVIIRSFFSDR
+295 LLLVPVIIRSFFSDR

-315 HIIMLVA
+315 HTIMLVA
-322 LMPFVSG
+322 LLPFVSSS
-329 TVPFIT
+329 VQFVT

-360 TLQIMLVL
+360 TFQIMVVL

-375 HLIREADWTPSSAL
+375 HLIRESDWTTQSLL
-389 PVLYS
+389 PVAYS

-422 LLELSDTNSPLLKRL
+422 LLELSDTNSPLLKLL

-481 ANPQYFTENQS
+481 ANSQYFTENQS

-547 RKYKEDHPDADQFD
+547 RKYKEDHPDTDQFD
-561 QFQYP
+561 QFHYP

-589 SIPDKTEKNLSEMID
+589 SIPDKTEQNLSEMID
-604 RVIGHQLSTGQF
+604 KVIGHQLSTGQY

-636 IRGVYHVRISYPDA
+636 IRGVYHVRISYPEA
-650 EE
+650 E

>member
-1 MVPRNGI
+1 MV
-8 FYMKAPNWFKI
+8 A
-19 SEQWI
+19 S
-24 YYALISTIAGVLIFF
+24 ALIYIG
-39 SIPTG
+39 IPSG
-44 AQFQY
+44 AQFKY

-56 WLAEDLVAPQDFVL
+56 WLEEDLVAPQDFVL
-70 PKTQEELEADRLFLI
+70 QKSDEELESDRKFLI
-85 ENKDLYYDYHYRTK
+85 ENKDFYYDYHYRVD
-99 EWLTNTNIDSSLH
+99 EWLANANIDSSLH
-112 GELENWQKRGVVLK
+112 SELELWQKRGVVPN
-126 KPAANHRQFLTDGTQ
+126 KPALNHRLYLVDGTR
-141 IELSNAWTPAALS
+141 IDLSGAWTPSSLVAN
-154 AKYGLQDEL
+154 YGLPEAL

-168 YSLNAEKTDSA
+168 YSLNESKTDSA

-186 IASNKGLITQG
+186 LPTNKGLVAQG
-197 TTIVTQG
+197 TVIIAQG
-204 TSINEQKFETI
+204 ATVNEQKYETLK
-215 RALESSFDRT
+215 ALERSYDRT
-225 SSDLG
+225 QSDSSIYSKLG
-230 ALSKVGAAL
+230 SAL
-239 YIILVF
+239 YILLVF
-245 TGLAFFLRLHYNSV
+245 IGLAFFLRLHYNAV
-259 LAHSSSLNLFMF
+259 LAHSSSLNLYMF
-271 TFTSGVIFALL
+271 TFTAGMVFALL
-282 LESFTSVSALAVP
+282 LESINSVSALAVP

-315 HIIMLVA
+315 HTIMLVA
-322 LMPFVSG
+322 LLPFVSSS
-329 TVPFIT
+329 VQFVT

-360 TLQIMLVL
+360 TFQIMVVL

-375 HLIREADWTPSSAL
+375 HLIRESDWTTQSLL
-389 PVLYS
+389 PVAYS

-422 LLELSDTNSPLLKRL
+422 LLELSDTNSPLLKLL

-547 RKYKEDHPDADQFD
+547 RKYKEDHPDTDQFD
-561 QFQYP
+561 QFHYP

-589 SIPDKTEKNLSEMID
+589 SIPDKTEQNLSEMID
-604 RVIGHQLSTGQF
+604 KVIGHQLSTGQY

-636 IRGVYHVRISYPDA
+636 IRGVYHVRISYPEA
-650 EE
+650 E

>member
-1 MVPRNGI
+1 MDPRNGKN
-8 FYMKAPNWFKI
+8 YMKAPNWFRI
-19 SEQWI
+19 SEQWL
-24 YYALISTIAGVLIFF
+24 YYSLIAMVSSALIYI
-39 SIPTG
+39 SIPSG
-44 AQFQY
+44 AQFKY

-56 WLAEDLVAPQDFVL
+56 WLEEDLVAPQDFVL
-70 PKTQEELEADRLFLI
+70 QKSDEELESDRKFLI
-85 ENKDLYYDYHYRTK
+85 ENKDFYYDYHYRVD
-99 EWLTNTNIDSSLH
+99 EWLANANIDSAMHS
-112 GELENWQKRGVVLK
+112 ELELWQKRGVAPN
-126 KPAANHRQFLTDGTQ
+126 KPALNHRLYLIDGTR
-141 IELSNAWTPAALS
+141 IDLSGTWTPSSLVAN
-154 AKYGLQDEL
+154 YGLPEAL

-168 YSLNAEKTDSA
+168 YSLNESKTDSA

-186 IASNKGLITQG
+186 LPTNKGLVAQG
-197 TTIVTQG
+197 TLIIAQG
-204 TSINEQKFETI
+204 STINEQKYETLK
-215 RALESSFDRT
+215 ALERSYDRT
-225 SSDLG
+225 QSDSSIYSKLG
-230 ALSKVGAAL
+230 SAL
-239 YIILVF
+239 YILLIF
-245 TGLAFFLRLHYNSV
+245 IGLAFFLRLHYSAV
-259 LAHSSSLNLFMF
+259 LAHSSSLNLYMF
-271 TFTSGVIFALL
+271 TFAAGMVVALL
-282 LESFTSVSALAVP
+282 LESINSVSALAVP
-295 LLMVPVIIRSFFSDR
+295 LLLVPVIIRSFFSDR

-315 HIIMLVA
+315 HTIMLVA
-322 LMPFVSG
+322 LLPFVSSS
-329 TVPFIT
+329 VQFVT

-360 TLQIMLVL
+360 TFQIMVVL

-375 HLIREADWTPSSAL
+375 HLIRESDWTTQSLL
-389 PVLYS
+389 PVAYS

-422 LLELSDTNSPLLKRL
+422 LLELSDTNSPLLKLL

-481 ANPQYFTENQS
+481 VNPQYFTENQS

-547 RKYKEDHPDADQFD
+547 RKYKEDHPDTDQFD
-561 QFQYP
+561 QFHYP

-604 RVIGHQLSTGQF
+604 KVIGHQLSTGQY

-636 IRGVYHVRISYPDA
+636 IRGVYHVRISYPEA
-650 EE
+650 E

>member
-1 MVPRNGI
+1 MDPRNGKN
-8 FYMKAPNWFKI
+8 YMKAPNWFRI
-19 SEQWI
+19 SEQWL
-24 YYALISTIAGVLIFF
+24 YYSLIAMVASALIYI
-39 SIPTG
+39 SIPSG
-44 AQFQY
+44 AQFKY

-56 WLAEDLVAPQDFVL
+56 WLEEDLVAPQDFVL
-70 PKTQEELEADRLFLI
+70 QKSDEELESDRKFLI
-85 ENKDLYYDYHYRTK
+85 ENKDFYYDYHYRVD
-99 EWLTNTNIDSSLH
+99 EWLANANIDSSLH
-112 GELENWQKRGVVLK
+112 GELEVWQKRGVVPN
-126 KPAANHRQFLTDGTQ
+126 KPALNHRLYLVDGTR
-141 IELSNAWTPAALS
+141 IDLSGAWTPSSLVAN
-154 AKYGLQDEL
+154 YGLPEAL

-168 YSLNAEKTDSA
+168 YSLNESKTDSA

-186 IASNKGLITQG
+186 LPTNKGLVAQG
-197 TTIVTQG
+197 TIIIAQG
-204 TSINEQKFETI
+204 ATVNEQKYETLK
-215 RALESSFDRT
+215 ALERSYDRT
-225 SSDLG
+225 QSDSSIYSKLG
-230 ALSKVGAAL
+230 SVL
-239 YIILVF
+239 YILLVF
-245 TGLAFFLRLHYNSV
+245 IGLAFFLRLHYNAV
-259 LAHSSSLNLFMF
+259 LAHSSSLNLYMF
-271 TFTSGVIFALL
+271 TFTAGMVFALL
-282 LESFTSVSALAVP
+282 LESINSVSALAVP
-295 LLMVPVIIRSFFSDR
+295 LLIVPIIIRSFFSDR

-315 HIIMLVA
+315 HTIMLVA
-322 LMPFVSG
+322 LLPFVSSS
-329 TVPFIT
+329 VQFVT

-360 TLQIMLVL
+360 TFQIMVVL
-368 LLVHLSI
+368 LIVHLSI
-375 HLIREADWTPSSAL
+375 HLIRESDWTTQSLL
-389 PVLYS
+389 PVAYS

-422 LLELSDTNSPLLKRL
+422 LLELSDTNSPLLKLL

-547 RKYKEDHPDADQFD
+547 RKYKEGHPDANQFD
-561 QFQYP
+561 QFHYP

-589 SIPDKTEKNLSEMID
+589 SIPDKTEQNLSEMID
-604 RVIGHQLSTGQF
+604 KVIGHQLSTGQY

-636 IRGVYHVRISYPDA
+636 IRGVYHVRISYPEA
-650 EE
+650 E

>member
-1 MVPRNGI
+1 
-8 FYMKAPNWFKI
+8 MKAPNWFRI
-19 SEQWI
+19 SEQWL
-24 YYALISTIAGVLIFF
+24 YYSLIATVACALIYI
-39 SIPTG
+39 SIPSG
-44 AQFQY
+44 AQFKY

-56 WLAEDLVAPQDFVL
+56 WLEEDLVAPQDFVL
-70 PKTQEELEADRLFLI
+70 QKSDEELESDRKFLI
-85 ENKDLYYDYHYRTK
+85 ENKDFYYDYHYRVD
-99 EWLTNTNIDSSLH
+99 EWLANANIDSSLH
-112 GELENWQKRGVVLK
+112 GELELWQKRGVVPN
-126 KPAANHRQFLTDGTQ
+126 KPALNHRLYLVDGTR
-141 IELSNAWTPAALS
+141 IDLSSAWTPSSLVAN
-154 AKYGLQDEL
+154 YGLPEAL

-168 YSLNAEKTDSA
+168 YSLNESKTDSA

-186 IASNKGLITQG
+186 LPTNKGLVAQG
-197 TTIVTQG
+197 TVIIAQG
-204 TSINEQKFETI
+204 ATVNEQKYETLK
-215 RALESSFDRT
+215 ALERSYDRT
-225 SSDLG
+225 QSDSSINSKLG
-230 ALSKVGAAL
+230 SVL
-239 YIILVF
+239 YILLVF
-245 TGLAFFLRLHYNSV
+245 IGLAFFLRLHYNAI
-259 LAHSSSLNLFMF
+259 LAHSSSLNLYMF
-271 TFTSGVIFALL
+271 TFTAGMVFALL
-282 LESFTSVSALAVP
+282 LESINSVSALAVP

-315 HIIMLVA
+315 HTIMLVA
-322 LMPFVSG
+322 LLPFVSSS
-329 TVPFIT
+329 VQFVT

-360 TLQIMLVL
+360 TFQIMVVL

-375 HLIREADWTPSSAL
+375 HLIRESDWTTQSLL
-389 PVLYS
+389 PVAYS

-422 LLELSDTNSPLLKRL
+422 LLELSDTNSPLLKLL

-547 RKYKEDHPDADQFD
+547 RKYKEDHPDTDQFD
-561 QFQYP
+561 QFHYP

-589 SIPDKTEKNLSEMID
+589 SIPDKTEQNLSEMID
-604 RVIGHQLSTGQF
+604 KVIGHQLSTGQY

-636 IRGVYHVRISYPDA
+636 IRGVYHVRISYPEA
-650 EE
+650 Q

>member
-1 MVPRNGI
+1 MDPRNGKN
-8 FYMKAPNWFKI
+8 YMKAPNWFRI
-19 SEQWI
+19 SEQWL
-24 YYALISTIAGVLIFF
+24 YYSLIAMVASALIYI
-39 SIPTG
+39 SIPSG
-44 AQFQY
+44 AQFKY

-56 WLAEDLVAPQDFVL
+56 WLEEDLVAPQDFVL
-70 PKTQEELEADRLFLI
+70 QKSAEELESDRKFLI
-85 ENKDLYYDYHYRTK
+85 ENKDFYYDYHYRVD
-99 EWLTNTNIDSSLH
+99 EWLANANIDSSLH
-112 GELENWQKRGVVLK
+112 GELEVWQKRGVVPN
-126 KPAANHRQFLTDGTQ
+126 KPALNHRLYLVDGTR
-141 IELSNAWTPAALS
+141 IDLSSAWTPSSLVAN
-154 AKYGLQDEL
+154 YGLPEAL

-168 YSLNAEKTDSA
+168 YSLNEPKTDSA

-186 IASNKGLITQG
+186 LPTNKGLVAQG
-197 TTIVTQG
+197 TIIIAQG
-204 TSINEQKFETI
+204 ATVNEQKYETLK
-215 RALESSFDRT
+215 ALERSYDRT
-225 SSDLG
+225 QSDSNIYSKLG
-230 ALSKVGAAL
+230 SIL
-239 YIILVF
+239 YILLIF
-245 TGLAFFLRLHYNSV
+245 IGLAFFLRLHYNAV
-259 LAHSSSLNLFMF
+259 LAHSSSLNLYMF
-271 TFTSGVIFALL
+271 TFTAGMVFALL
-282 LESFTSVSALAVP
+282 LESINSVSALAVP

-315 HIIMLVA
+315 HTIMLVA
-322 LMPFVSG
+322 LLPFVSSS
-329 TVPFIT
+329 VQFVT

-360 TLQIMLVL
+360 TFQIMVVL

-375 HLIREADWTPSSAL
+375 HLIRESDWTTQSLL
-389 PVLYS
+389 PVAYS

-422 LLELSDTNSPLLKRL
+422 LLELSDTNSPLLKLL

-547 RKYKEDHPDADQFD
+547 RKYKEDHPDTDQFD
-561 QFQYP
+561 QFHYP

-589 SIPDKTEKNLSEMID
+589 SIPDKTEQNLSEMID
-604 RVIGHQLSTGQF
+604 KVIGHQLSTGQY

-636 IRGVYHVRISYPDA
+636 IRGVYHVRISYPEA
-650 EE
+650 E

>member
-1 MVPRNGI
+1 MDPRNGKN
-8 FYMKAPNWFKI
+8 YMKAPNWFRI
-19 SEQWI
+19 SEQWL
-24 YYALISTIAGVLIFF
+24 YYSLIAIVSSALIYI
-39 SIPTG
+39 SIPSG
-44 AQFQY
+44 AQFKY

-56 WLAEDLVAPQDFVL
+56 WLEEDLVAPQDFVL
-70 PKTQEELEADRLFLI
+70 QKSEEELESDRKFLI
-85 ENKDLYYDYHYRTK
+85 ENKDFYYDYHYRVD
-99 EWLTNTNIDSSLH
+99 EWLANANIDSSLH
-112 GELENWQKRGVVLK
+112 GELELWQKRGVVPNN
-126 KPAANHRQFLTDGTQ
+126 PALNHRLYLVDGTR
-141 IELSNAWTPAALS
+141 IDLSSAWTPSSLVAN
-154 AKYGLQDEL
+154 YGLPEAL

-168 YSLNAEKTDSA
+168 YSLNESKTDSA

-186 IASNKGLITQG
+186 LPTNKGLVAQG
-197 TTIVTQG
+197 TIIIAQG
-204 TSINEQKFETI
+204 ATVNEQKYETLK
-215 RALESSFDRT
+215 ALERSYDRT
-225 SSDLG
+225 QSDSSIYSKLG
-230 ALSKVGAAL
+230 SVL
-239 YIILVF
+239 YIVLIF
-245 TGLAFFLRLHYNSV
+245 IGLAFFLRLHYNAV
-259 LAHSSSLNLFMF
+259 LAHSSSLNLYMF
-271 TFTSGVIFALL
+271 TFTAGMVFALL
-282 LESFTSVSALAVP
+282 LESINSVSALAVP

-315 HIIMLVA
+315 HTIMLVA
-322 LMPFVSG
+322 LLPFVSSS
-329 TVPFIT
+329 VQFVT

-360 TLQIMLVL
+360 TFQIMVVL

-375 HLIREADWTPSSAL
+375 HLIRESDWTTQSLL
-389 PVLYS
+389 PVAYS

-422 LLELSDTNSPLLKRL
+422 LLELSDTNSPLLKLL

-507 EIIIGHIN
+507 EIIIAHIN

-547 RKYKEDHPDADQFD
+547 RKYKEDHPDTDQFD
-561 QFQYP
+561 QFHYP

-589 SIPDKTEKNLSEMID
+589 SIPEKTEQNLSEMID
-604 RVIGHQLSTGQF
+604 KVIGHQLSTGQY

-636 IRGVYHVRISYPDA
+636 IRGVYHVRISYPEA
-650 EE
+650 E

>member
-1 MVPRNGI
+1 MDPRNGKN
-8 FYMKAPNWFKI
+8 YMKAPNWFRI
-19 SEQWI
+19 SEQWL
-24 YYALISTIAGVLIFF
+24 YYSLIAMVACALIYI
-39 SIPTG
+39 SIPSG
-44 AQFQY
+44 AQFKY

-56 WLAEDLVAPQDFVL
+56 WLEEDLVAPQDFVL
-70 PKTQEELEADRLFLI
+70 QKSDEELESDRKFLI
-85 ENKDLYYDYHYRTK
+85 ENKDFYYDYHYRVD
-99 EWLTNTNIDSSLH
+99 EWLANANIDSSLH
-112 GELENWQKRGVVLK
+112 GELEVWQKRGVVPN
-126 KPAANHRQFLTDGTQ
+126 KPALNHRLYLVDGTR
-141 IELSNAWTPAALS
+141 IDLSSAWTPSSLVAN
-154 AKYGLQDEL
+154 YGLPEAL

-168 YSLNAEKTDSA
+168 YSLNESKTDSA

-186 IASNKGLITQG
+186 LPTNKGLVAQG
-197 TTIVTQG
+197 TVIIAQG
-204 TSINEQKFETI
+204 ATVNEQKYETLK
-215 RALESSFDRT
+215 ALERSYDRT
-225 SSDLG
+225 QSDSSINSKLG
-230 ALSKVGAAL
+230 SVL
-239 YIILVF
+239 YILLVF
-245 TGLAFFLRLHYNSV
+245 IGLAFFLRLHYNAI
-259 LAHSSSLNLFMF
+259 LAHSSSLNLYMF
-271 TFTSGVIFALL
+271 TFTAGMVFALL
-282 LESFTSVSALAVP
+282 LESINSVSALAVP

-315 HIIMLVA
+315 HTIMLVA
-322 LMPFVSG
+322 LLPFVSSS
-329 TVPFIT
+329 VQFVT

-360 TLQIMLVL
+360 TFQIMVVL

-375 HLIREADWTPSSAL
+375 HLIRESDWTTQSLL
-389 PVLYS
+389 PVSYS

-422 LLELSDTNSPLLKRL
+422 LLELSDTNSPLLKLL

-547 RKYKEDHPDADQFD
+547 RKYKEDHPDTDQFD
-561 QFQYP
+561 QFHYP

-589 SIPDKTEKNLSEMID
+589 SIPDKTEQNLSEMID
-604 RVIGHQLSTGQF
+604 KVIGHQLSTGQY

-636 IRGVYHVRISYPDA
+636 IRGVYHVRISYPEA
-650 EE
+650 Q

>member
-1 MVPRNGI
+1 MDPRNGKN
-8 FYMKAPNWFKI
+8 YMKAPNWFRI
-19 SEQWI
+19 SEQWL
-24 YYALISTIAGVLIFF
+24 YYSLIAMVASALIYI
-39 SIPTG
+39 SIPSG
-44 AQFQY
+44 AQFKY

-56 WLAEDLVAPQDFVL
+56 WLEEDLVAPQDFVL
-70 PKTQEELEADRLFLI
+70 QKSDEELESDRKFLI
-85 ENKDLYYDYHYRTK
+85 ENKDFYYDYHYRVD
-99 EWLTNTNIDSSLH
+99 EWLANANIDSSLH
-112 GELENWQKRGVVLK
+112 GELELWQKRGVVPNN
-126 KPAANHRQFLTDGTQ
+126 PALNHRLYLVDGTR
-141 IELSNAWTPAALS
+141 IDLSGAWTPSSLVAN
-154 AKYGLQDEL
+154 YGLPEAL

-168 YSLNAEKTDSA
+168 YSLNESKTDSA

-186 IASNKGLITQG
+186 LPTNKGLVAQG
-197 TTIVTQG
+197 TVIIAQG
-204 TSINEQKFETI
+204 ATVNEQKYETLK
-215 RALESSFDRT
+215 ALERSYDRT
-225 SSDLG
+225 QSDSSIYSKLG
-230 ALSKVGAAL
+230 SAL
-239 YIILVF
+239 YILLVF
-245 TGLAFFLRLHYNSV
+245 IGLAFFLRLHYNAV
-259 LAHSSSLNLFMF
+259 LAHSSSLNLYMF
-271 TFTSGVIFALL
+271 TFTAGMVFALL
-282 LESFTSVSALAVP
+282 LESINSVSALAVP

-315 HIIMLVA
+315 HTIMLVA
-322 LMPFVSG
+322 LLPFVSSS
-329 TVPFIT
+329 VQFVT

-360 TLQIMLVL
+360 TFQIMVVL

-375 HLIREADWTPSSAL
+375 HLIRESDWTTQSLL
-389 PVLYS
+389 PVAYS

-422 LLELSDTNSPLLKRL
+422 LLELSDTNSPLLKLL

-547 RKYKEDHPDADQFD
+547 RKYKEDHPDTDQFD
-561 QFQYP
+561 QFHYP

-589 SIPDKTEKNLSEMID
+589 SIPDKTEQNLSEMID
-604 RVIGHQLSTGQF
+604 KVIGHQLSTGQY

-636 IRGVYHVRISYPDA
+636 IRGVYHVRISYPEA
-650 EE
+650 E

>member
-1 MVPRNGI
+1 
-8 FYMKAPNWFKI
+8 MKAANWFRI
-19 SEQWI
+19 SEQWL
-24 YYALISTIAGVLIFF
+24 YYSLIAMVASALIYI
-39 SIPTG
+39 SIPSG

-56 WLAEDLVAPQDFVL
+56 WLEEDLVAPQDFVL
-70 PKTQEELEADRLFLI
+70 QKSDEELESDRKFLI
-85 ENKDLYYDYHYRTK
+85 ENKDFYYDYHYRVN
-99 EWLTNTNIDSSLH
+99 EWLANANIDSSLH
-112 GELENWQKRGVVLK
+112 GELEVWQKRGVVPNN
-126 KPAANHRQFLTDGTQ
+126 PALNHRLYLVDGTR
-141 IELSNAWTPAALS
+141 IDLSGAWTPSSLVAN
-154 AKYGLQDEL
+154 YGLPEAL

-168 YSLNAEKTDSA
+168 YSLNESKTDSA

-186 IASNKGLITQG
+186 LPTNKGLVAQG
-197 TTIVTQG
+197 TIIIAQG
-204 TSINEQKFETI
+204 ATINEQKYETLK
-215 RALESSFDRT
+215 ALEHSYDRT
-225 SSDLG
+225 QSDSSIYSKLG
-230 ALSKVGAAL
+230 SIL
-239 YIILVF
+239 YILLVF
-245 TGLAFFLRLHYNSV
+245 IGLAFFLRLHYNAV
-259 LAHSSSLNLFMF
+259 LAHSSSLNLYMF
-271 TFTSGVIFALL
+271 TFTAGMVFALL
-282 LESFTSVSALAVP
+282 LESINSVSALAVP

-315 HIIMLVA
+315 HTIMLVA
-322 LMPFVSG
+322 LLPFVSSS
-329 TVPFIT
+329 VQFVT

-360 TLQIMLVL
+360 TFQIMVVL

-375 HLIREADWTPSSAL
+375 HLIRESDWTTQSLL
-389 PVLYS
+389 PVAYS

-422 LLELSDTNSPLLKRL
+422 LLELSDTNSPLLKLL

-547 RKYKEDHPDADQFD
+547 RKYKEDHPDTDQFD
-561 QFQYP
+561 QFLYP

-589 SIPDKTEKNLSEMID
+589 SIPDKTEQNLSEMID
-604 RVIGHQLSTGQF
+604 KVIGHQLSTGQY

-636 IRGVYHVRISYPDA
+636 IRGVYHVRISYPEA
-650 EE
+650 Q

>member
-1 MVPRNGI
+1 MV
-8 FYMKAPNWFKI
+8 A
-19 SEQWI
+19 STLI
-24 YYALISTIAGVLIFF
+24 YI
-39 SIPTG
+39 SIPSG
-44 AQFQY
+44 AQFKY

-56 WLAEDLVAPQDFVL
+56 WLEEDLVAPQDFVL
-70 PKTQEELEADRLFLI
+70 QKSDEELESDRKFLI
-85 ENKDLYYDYHYRTK
+85 ENKDFYYDYHYRVD
-99 EWLTNTNIDSSLH
+99 EWLANANIDSSLH
-112 GELENWQKRGVVLK
+112 GELEVWQKRGVVLN
-126 KPAANHRQFLTDGTQ
+126 KPALNHRLYLVDGTR
-141 IELSNAWTPAALS
+141 IDLSSAWTPSSLVAN
-154 AKYGLQDEL
+154 YGLPEAL

-168 YSLNAEKTDSA
+168 YSLNEPKTDSA

-186 IASNKGLITQG
+186 LPTNKGLVAQG
-197 TTIVTQG
+197 TIIIAQG
-204 TSINEQKFETI
+204 ATVNEQKYETLK
-215 RALESSFDRT
+215 ALERSYDRT
-225 SSDLG
+225 QSDSNIYSKLG
-230 ALSKVGAAL
+230 SIL
-239 YIILVF
+239 YILLIF
-245 TGLAFFLRLHYNSV
+245 IGLAFFLRLHYNAV
-259 LAHSSSLNLFMF
+259 LAHSSSLNLYMF
-271 TFTSGVIFALL
+271 TFTAGMVFALL
-282 LESFTSVSALAVP
+282 LESINSVSALAVP

-315 HIIMLVA
+315 HTIMLVA
-322 LMPFVSG
+322 LLPFVSSS
-329 TVPFIT
+329 VQFVT

-360 TLQIMLVL
+360 TFQIMVVL

-375 HLIREADWTPSSAL
+375 HLIRESDWTTQSLL
-389 PVLYS
+389 PVAYS

-422 LLELSDTNSPLLKRL
+422 LLELSDTNSPLLKLL

-547 RKYKEDHPDADQFD
+547 RKYKEDHPDTDQFD
-561 QFQYP
+561 QFHYP

-589 SIPDKTEKNLSEMID
+589 SIPDKTEQNLSEMID
-604 RVIGHQLSTGQF
+604 KVIGHQLSTGQY

-636 IRGVYHVRISYPDA
+636 IRGVYHVRISYPEA
-650 EE
+650 E

>member
-1 MVPRNGI
+1 
-8 FYMKAPNWFKI
+8 MKAPNWFRI
-19 SEQWI
+19 SEQWLYYSLIAMVASTLI
-24 YYALISTIAGVLIFF
+24 YI
-39 SIPTG
+39 SIPSG
-44 AQFQY
+44 AQFKY

-56 WLAEDLVAPQDFVL
+56 WLEEDLISPQDFVL
-70 PKTQEELEADRLFLI
+70 QKSDEELESDRKFLI
-85 ENKDLYYDYHYRTK
+85 ENKDFYYDYHYRVD
-99 EWLTNTNIDSSLH
+99 EWLANANIDSSLH
-112 GELENWQKRGVVLK
+112 GELEVWQKRGVVLN
-126 KPAANHRQFLTDGTQ
+126 KPALNHRLYLVDGTR
-141 IELSNAWTPAALS
+141 IDLSSAWTPSSLVAN
-154 AKYGLQDEL
+154 YGLPEAL

-168 YSLNAEKTDSA
+168 YSLNEPKTDSA

-186 IASNKGLITQG
+186 LPTNKGLVAQG
-197 TTIVTQG
+197 TIIIAQG
-204 TSINEQKFETI
+204 ATVNEQKYETLK
-215 RALESSFDRT
+215 ALERSYDRT
-225 SSDLG
+225 QSDSNIYSKLG
-230 ALSKVGAAL
+230 SIL
-239 YIILVF
+239 YMVLIFI
-245 TGLAFFLRLHYNSV
+245 GLAFFLRLHYNAV
-259 LAHSSSLNLFMF
+259 LAHSSSLNLYMF
-271 TFTSGVIFALL
+271 TFTAGMVFALL
-282 LESFTSVSALAVP
+282 LESINSVSALAVP

-315 HIIMLVA
+315 HTIMLVA
-322 LMPFVSG
+322 LLPFVSSS
-329 TVPFIT
+329 VQFVT

-360 TLQIMLVL
+360 TFQIMVVL

-375 HLIREADWTPSSAL
+375 HLIRESDWTTQSLL
-389 PVLYS
+389 PVAYS

-422 LLELSDTNSPLLKRL
+422 LLELSDTNSPLLKLL

-547 RKYKEDHPDADQFD
+547 RKYKEDHPDTDQFD
-561 QFQYP
+561 QFHYP

-589 SIPDKTEKNLSEMID
+589 SIPDKTEQNLSEMID
-604 RVIGHQLSTGQF
+604 KVIGHQLSTGQY

-636 IRGVYHVRISYPDA
+636 IRGVYHVRISYPEA
-650 EE
+650 E

>member
-1 MVPRNGI
+1 MDPRNGKN
-8 FYMKAPNWFKI
+8 YMKAPNWFRI
-19 SEQWI
+19 SEQWL
-24 YYALISTIAGVLIFF
+24 YYSLIAMVASALIYI
-39 SIPTG
+39 SIPSG
-44 AQFQY
+44 AQFKY

-56 WLAEDLVAPQDFVL
+56 WLEEDLVAPQDFVL
-70 PKTQEELEADRLFLI
+70 QKSDEELESDRKFLI
-85 ENKDLYYDYHYRTK
+85 ENKDFYYDYHYRVD
-99 EWLTNTNIDSSLH
+99 EWLANANIDSSLH
-112 GELENWQKRGVVLK
+112 GELEVWQKRGVVPN
-126 KPAANHRQFLTDGTQ
+126 KPAVNHRLYLIDGTR
-141 IELSNAWTPAALS
+141 IDLSGAWTPSSLVAN
-154 AKYGLQDEL
+154 YGLPEAL

-168 YSLNAEKTDSA
+168 YSLNESKTDSA

-186 IASNKGLITQG
+186 LPTNKGLVAQG
-197 TTIVTQG
+197 TVIIAQG
-204 TSINEQKFETI
+204 ATVNEQKYETLK
-215 RALESSFDRT
+215 ALERSYDRT
-225 SSDLG
+225 QSDSSIYSKLG
-230 ALSKVGAAL
+230 SVL
-239 YIILVF
+239 YILLVF
-245 TGLAFFLRLHYNSV
+245 IGLAFFLRLHYNAV
-259 LAHSSSLNLFMF
+259 LAHSSSLNLYMF
-271 TFTSGVIFALL
+271 TFTAGMVFALL
-282 LESFTSVSALAVP
+282 LESINSVSALAVP

-315 HIIMLVA
+315 HTIMLVA
-322 LMPFVSG
+322 LLPFVSSS
-329 TVPFIT
+329 VQFVT

-360 TLQIMLVL
+360 TFQIMVVL

-375 HLIREADWTPSSAL
+375 HLIRESDWTTQSLL
-389 PVLYS
+389 PVAYS

-422 LLELSDTNSPLLKRL
+422 LLELSDTNSPLLKLL

-547 RKYKEDHPDADQFD
+547 RKYKEDHPDTDQFD
-561 QFQYP
+561 QFHYP

-589 SIPDKTEKNLSEMID
+589 SIPDKTEQNLSEMID
-604 RVIGHQLSTGQF
+604 KVIGHQLSTGQY

-636 IRGVYHVRISYPDA
+636 IRGVYHVRISYPEA
-650 EE
+650 E

>member
-1 MVPRNGI
+1 
-8 FYMKAPNWFKI
+8 MKAPNWFRI
-19 SEQWI
+19 SEQWL
-24 YYALISTIAGVLIFF
+24 YYSLIAMVASALIYI
-39 SIPTG
+39 SIPSG
-44 AQFQY
+44 AQFKY

-56 WLAEDLVAPQDFVL
+56 WLEEDLVAPQDFVL
-70 PKTQEELEADRLFLI
+70 QKSDEELESDRKFLI
-85 ENKDLYYDYHYRTK
+85 ENKDFYYDYHYRVD
-99 EWLTNTNIDSSLH
+99 EWLANANIDSSLH
-112 GELENWQKRGVVLK
+112 GELELWQKRGVVPN
-126 KPAANHRQFLTDGTQ
+126 KPALNHRLYLVDGTR
-141 IELSNAWTPAALS
+141 IDLSGAWTPSSLVAN
-154 AKYGLQDEL
+154 YGLPEAL

-168 YSLNAEKTDSA
+168 YSLNESKTDSA

-186 IASNKGLITQG
+186 LPTNKGLVAQG
-197 TTIVTQG
+197 TVIIAQG
-204 TSINEQKFETI
+204 ATVNEQKYETLK
-215 RALESSFDRT
+215 ALERSYDRT
-225 SSDLG
+225 QSDSSIYSKLG
-230 ALSKVGAAL
+230 SIL
-239 YIILVF
+239 YILLVF
-245 TGLAFFLRLHYNSV
+245 IGLAFFLRLHYNAV
-259 LAHSSSLNLFMF
+259 LAHSSSLNLYMF
-271 TFTSGVIFALL
+271 TFTAGMVFALL
-282 LESFTSVSALAVP
+282 LESINSVSALAVP

-315 HIIMLVA
+315 HTIMLVA
-322 LMPFVSG
+322 LLPFVSSS
-329 TVPFIT
+329 VQFVT

-360 TLQIMLVL
+360 TFQIMVVL

-375 HLIREADWTPSSAL
+375 HLIRESDWTTQSLL
-389 PVLYS
+389 PVAYS

-422 LLELSDTNSPLLKRL
+422 LLELSDTNSPLLKLL

-547 RKYKEDHPDADQFD
+547 RKYKEDHPDTDQFD
-561 QFQYP
+561 QFHYP

-589 SIPDKTEKNLSEMID
+589 SIPDKTEQNLSEMID
-604 RVIGHQLSTGQF
+604 KVIGHQLSTGQY

-636 IRGVYHVRISYPDA
+636 IRGVYHVRISYPEA
-650 EE
+650 E

>member
-1 MVPRNGI
+1 
-8 FYMKAPNWFKI
+8 MKAPNWFRI
-19 SEQWI
+19 SEQWL
-24 YYALISTIAGVLIFF
+24 YYFFIAMVASALIYI
-39 SIPTG
+39 SIPSG
-44 AQFQY
+44 AQFKY

-56 WLAEDLVAPQDFVL
+56 WLEEDLISPQDFVL
-70 PKTQEELEADRLFLI
+70 QKSTEELESDRKFLI
-85 ENKDLYYDYHYRTK
+85 ENKDFYYDYHYRQD
-99 EWLTNTNIDSSLH
+99 EWLANANIDSSLYS
-112 GELENWQKRGVVLK
+112 ELGLWQKRGVVPN
-126 KPAANHRQFLTDGTQ
+126 KPALNHRLYLVDGTR
-141 IELSNAWTPAALS
+141 IDLSGAWTSSSLVAN
-154 AKYGLQDEL
+154 YGLPEAL

-168 YSLNAEKTDSA
+168 YSLNESKTDSA
-179 LQAKLAL
+179 LQAKLDL
-186 IASNKGLITQG
+186 LPTNKGLVAQGTVIITQG
-197 TTIVTQG
+197 ATV
-204 TSINEQKFETI
+204 NE
-215 RALESSFDRT
+215 L
-225 SSDLG
+225 
-230 ALSKVGAAL
+230 L

-245 TGLAFFLRLHYNSV
+245 IGLAFFLRLHYNAV
-259 LAHSSSLNLFMF
+259 LAHSSSLNLYMF
-271 TFTSGVIFALL
+271 TFTAGMVFALL
-282 LESFTSVSALAVP
+282 LESLNSVSALAVP
-295 LLMVPVIIRSFFSDR
+295 LLLVPVIIRSFFSDR

-315 HIIMLVA
+315 HTIMLVA
-322 LMPFVSG
+322 LLPFVSSS
-329 TVPFIT
+329 VQFVT

-360 TLQIMLVL
+360 TFQIMVVL

-375 HLIREADWTPSSAL
+375 HLIRESDWTTQSLL
-389 PVLYS
+389 PVAYS

-422 LLELSDTNSPLLKRL
+422 LLELSDTNSPLLKLL

-458 TEIVGGNTLLVR
+458 TEIVGANTLLVR

-547 RKYKEDHPDADQFD
+547 RKYKEDHPDANQFD
-561 QFQYP
+561 QFHYP

-589 SIPDKTEKNLSEMID
+589 SIPDKTEQNLSEMID
-604 RVIGHQLSTGQF
+604 KVIGHQLSTGQF

-636 IRGVYHVRISYPDA
+636 IRGVYHVRISYPEA
-650 EE
+650 E

>member
-1 MVPRNGI
+1 MDPRNGKI
-8 FYMKAPNWFKI
+8 NMKAPNWFRI
-19 SEQWI
+19 SEQWL
-24 YYALISTIAGVLIFF
+24 YYSLIAMVASALIYI
-39 SIPTG
+39 SIPSG
-44 AQFQY
+44 AQFKY

-56 WLAEDLVAPQDFVL
+56 WLEEDLVASQDFVL
-70 PKTQEELEADRLFLI
+70 QKSDEELESDRKFLI
-85 ENKDLYYDYHYRTK
+85 ENKDFYYDYHYRVD
-99 EWLTNTNIDSSLH
+99 EWLANANIDSSLH
-112 GELENWQKRGVVLK
+112 GELELWQKRGVVPN
-126 KPAANHRQFLTDGTQ
+126 KPVLNHRLYLVDGTR
-141 IELSNAWTPAALS
+141 IDLSGAWTPSSLVAN
-154 AKYGLQDEL
+154 YGLPEAL

-168 YSLNAEKTDSA
+168 YSLNESKTDSA

-186 IASNKGLITQG
+186 LPTNKGLVAQG
-197 TTIVTQG
+197 TVIIAQG
-204 TSINEQKFETI
+204 ATVNEQKYETLK
-215 RALESSFDRT
+215 ALERSYDRT
-225 SSDLG
+225 QSDTSIYSKLG
-230 ALSKVGAAL
+230 SIL
-239 YIILVF
+239 YIVLIF
-245 TGLAFFLRLHYNSV
+245 IGLAFFLRLHYNAV
-259 LAHSSSLNLFMF
+259 LAHSSSLNLYMF
-271 TFTSGVIFALL
+271 TFTAGMVFALL
-282 LESFTSVSALAVP
+282 LESINSVSALAVP

-315 HIIMLVA
+315 HTIMLVA
-322 LMPFVSG
+322 LLPFVSSS
-329 TVPFIT
+329 VQFVT

-360 TLQIMLVL
+360 TFQIMVVL

-375 HLIREADWTPSSAL
+375 HLIRESDWTTQSLL
-389 PVLYS
+389 PVAYS

-422 LLELSDTNSPLLKRL
+422 LLELSDTNSPLLKLL

-515 DGIELAKKY
+515 DGIELAKKH

-547 RKYKEDHPDADQFD
+547 RKYKEDHPDTDQFD
-561 QFQYP
+561 QFHYP

-589 SIPDKTEKNLSEMID
+589 SIPEKTEQNLSEMID
-604 RVIGHQLSTGQF
+604 KVIGHQLSTGQY

-636 IRGVYHVRISYPDA
+636 IRGVYHVRISYPEA
-650 EE
+650 E

>member
-1 MVPRNGI
+1 
-8 FYMKAPNWFKI
+8 MKAPNWFRI
-19 SEQWI
+19 SEQWL
-24 YYALISTIAGVLIFF
+24 YYSLIAMVASALIYI
-39 SIPTG
+39 SIPSG
-44 AQFQY
+44 AQFKY

-56 WLAEDLVAPQDFVL
+56 WLEEDLVAPQDFVL
-70 PKTQEELEADRLFLI
+70 QKSDEELESDRKFLI
-85 ENKDLYYDYHYRTK
+85 ENKDFYYDYHYRVD
-99 EWLTNTNIDSSLH
+99 EWLANANIDSSLH
-112 GELENWQKRGVVLK
+112 GELELWQKRGVVPNN
-126 KPAANHRQFLTDGTQ
+126 PALNHRLYLVDGTR
-141 IELSNAWTPAALS
+141 IDLSSAWTPSSLVAN
-154 AKYGLQDEL
+154 YGLPEAL

-168 YSLNAEKTDSA
+168 YSLNESKTDSA

-186 IASNKGLITQG
+186 LPTNKGLVAQG
-197 TTIVTQG
+197 TIIIAQG
-204 TSINEQKFETI
+204 ATVNEQKYETLK
-215 RALESSFDRT
+215 ALERSYDRT
-225 SSDLG
+225 QSDSSIYSKLG
-230 ALSKVGAAL
+230 SVL
-239 YIILVF
+239 YIVLIF
-245 TGLAFFLRLHYNSV
+245 IGLAFFLRLHYNAV
-259 LAHSSSLNLFMF
+259 LAHSSSLNLYMF
-271 TFTSGVIFALL
+271 TFTAGMVFALL
-282 LESFTSVSALAVP
+282 LESINSVSALAVP

-315 HIIMLVA
+315 HTIMLVA
-322 LMPFVSG
+322 LLPFVSSS
-329 TVPFIT
+329 VQFVT

-360 TLQIMLVL
+360 TFQIMVVL

-375 HLIREADWTPSSAL
+375 HLIRESDWTTQSLL
-389 PVLYS
+389 PVAYS

-422 LLELSDTNSPLLKRL
+422 LLELSDTNSPLLKLL

-547 RKYKEDHPDADQFD
+547 RKYKEDHPDTDQFD
-561 QFQYP
+561 QFHYP

-589 SIPDKTEKNLSEMID
+589 SIPNKTEQNLSEMID
-604 RVIGHQLSTGQF
+604 KVIGHQLSTGQY

-636 IRGVYHVRISYPDA
+636 IRGVYHVRISYPEA
-650 EE
+650 E

>member
-1 MVPRNGI
+1 MDPRNGKN
-8 FYMKAPNWFKI
+8 YMKAPNWFRI
-19 SEQWI
+19 SEQWL
-24 YYALISTIAGVLIFF
+24 YYSLIAMVSSVLIYI
-39 SIPTG
+39 SIPSG
-44 AQFQY
+44 AQFKY

-56 WLAEDLVAPQDFVL
+56 WLEEDLMAPQDFVL
-70 PKTQEELEADRLFLI
+70 QKSDEELESDRKFLI
-85 ENKDLYYDYHYRTK
+85 ENKDFYYDYHYRVD
-99 EWLTNTNIDSSLH
+99 EWLANTNIDSSLH
-112 GELENWQKRGVVLK
+112 SELELWQKRGVAPN
-126 KPAANHRQFLTDGTQ
+126 KPALNHRLYLVDGTR
-141 IELSNAWTPAALS
+141 IDLSGAWTPSSLVAN
-154 AKYGLQDEL
+154 YGLPEAL

-168 YSLNAEKTDSA
+168 YSLNEYKTDSA

-186 IASNKGLITQG
+186 LPSNKGLVAQG
-197 TTIVTQG
+197 TLIIAQG
-204 TSINEQKFETI
+204 STVNEQKYETLK
-215 RALESSFDRT
+215 ALERSYDRT
-225 SSDLG
+225 QSDSSIYSKLG
-230 ALSKVGAAL
+230 SAL
-239 YIILVF
+239 YILLIF
-245 TGLAFFLRLHYNSV
+245 IGLAFFLRLHYNAV
-259 LAHSSSLNLFMF
+259 LAHSSSLNLYMF
-271 TFTSGVIFALL
+271 TFTAGMVVALL
-282 LESFTSVSALAVP
+282 LESINSVSALAVP
-295 LLMVPVIIRSFFSDR
+295 LLLVPVIIRSFFSDR

-315 HIIMLVA
+315 HTIMLVA
-322 LMPFVSG
+322 LLPFVSSS
-329 TVPFIT
+329 VQFVT

-360 TLQIMLVL
+360 TFQIMVVL

-375 HLIREADWTPSSAL
+375 HLIRESDWTTQSLL
-389 PVLYS
+389 PVAYS

-422 LLELSDTNSPLLKRL
+422 LLELSDTNSPLLKLL

-507 EIIIGHIN
+507 EIIIEHIN

-547 RKYKEDHPDADQFD
+547 RKYREDHPDTDQFD
-561 QFQYP
+561 QFHYP

-589 SIPDKTEKNLSEMID
+589 SIPDKSEKNLSEMID
-604 RVIGHQLSTGQF
+604 KVIGHQLSTGQY

-636 IRGVYHVRISYPDA
+636 IRGVYHVRISYPEA
-650 EE
+650 E

>member
-1 MVPRNGI
+1 
-8 FYMKAPNWFKI
+8 MKAPNWFRI
-19 SEQWI
+19 SEQWL
-24 YYALISTIAGVLIFF
+24 YYSLIAMVASALIYI
-39 SIPTG
+39 SIPSG
-44 AQFQY
+44 AQFKY

-56 WLAEDLVAPQDFVL
+56 WLEEDLVAPQDFVL
-70 PKTQEELEADRLFLI
+70 QKSDEELESDRKFLI
-85 ENKDLYYDYHYRTK
+85 ENKDFYYDYHYRVD
-99 EWLTNTNIDSSLH
+99 EWLANANIDSSLH
-112 GELENWQKRGVVLK
+112 GELELWQKRGVVPNN
-126 KPAANHRQFLTDGTQ
+126 PALNHRLYLVDGTR
-141 IELSNAWTPAALS
+141 IDLSGAWTPSSLVAN
-154 AKYGLQDEL
+154 YGLPEAL

-168 YSLNAEKTDSA
+168 YSLNESKTDSA

-186 IASNKGLITQG
+186 LPTNKGL
-197 TTIVTQG
+197 VTQG
-204 TSINEQKFETI
+204 TVIIAQGATVNQQKYETLK
-215 RALESSFDRT
+215 ALERSYDRT
-225 SSDLG
+225 QSDSSIYSKLG
-230 ALSKVGAAL
+230 SFL
-239 YIILVF
+239 YILLVF
-245 TGLAFFLRLHYNSV
+245 IGLAFFLRLHYNAV
-259 LAHSSSLNLFMF
+259 LAHSSSLNLYMF
-271 TFTSGVIFALL
+271 TFTAGMVFALL
-282 LESFTSVSALAVP
+282 LESINSVSALAVP

-315 HIIMLVA
+315 HTIMLVA
-322 LMPFVSG
+322 LLPFVSSS
-329 TVPFIT
+329 VQFVT

-360 TLQIMLVL
+360 TFQIMVVL

-375 HLIREADWTPSSAL
+375 HLIRESDWTTQSLL
-389 PVLYS
+389 PVAYS

-422 LLELSDTNSPLLKRL
+422 LLELSDTNSPLLKLL

-547 RKYKEDHPDADQFD
+547 RKYKEDHPDTDQFD
-561 QFQYP
+561 QFHYP

-589 SIPDKTEKNLSEMID
+589 SIPDKTEQNLSEMID
-604 RVIGHQLSTGQF
+604 KVIGHQLSTGQY

-636 IRGVYHVRISYPDA
+636 IRGVYHVRISYPEA
-650 EE
+650 E

>member
-1 MVPRNGI
+1 MDPRNGKNN
-8 FYMKAPNWFKI
+8 MKAPNWFRI
-19 SEQWI
+19 SEQWL
-24 YYALISTIAGVLIFF
+24 YYSLIAMVASALIYI
-39 SIPTG
+39 SIPSG
-44 AQFQY
+44 AQFKY

-56 WLAEDLVAPQDFVL
+56 WLEEDLVAPQDFVL
-70 PKTQEELEADRLFLI
+70 QKSDEELESDRKFLI
-85 ENKDLYYDYHYRTK
+85 ENKDFYYDYHYRVD
-99 EWLTNTNIDSSLH
+99 EWLANANIDSSLH
-112 GELENWQKRGVVLK
+112 GELEVWQKRGVVPNN
-126 KPAANHRQFLTDGTQ
+126 PALNHRLYLVDGTR
-141 IELSNAWTPAALS
+141 IDLSGAWTPSSLVAN
-154 AKYGLQDEL
+154 YGLPEAL

-168 YSLNAEKTDSA
+168 YSLNESKTDSA

-186 IASNKGLITQG
+186 LPTNKGLVAQG
-197 TTIVTQG
+197 TVIIAQG
-204 TSINEQKFETI
+204 ATVNEQKYETLK
-215 RALESSFDRT
+215 ALERSYDRT
-225 SSDLG
+225 QSDSSIYSKLG
-230 ALSKVGAAL
+230 SAL
-239 YIILVF
+239 YILLVF
-245 TGLAFFLRLHYNSV
+245 IGLAFFLRLHYNAV
-259 LAHSSSLNLFMF
+259 LAHSSSLNLYMF
-271 TFTSGVIFALL
+271 TFTSGMVFALL
-282 LESFTSVSALAVP
+282 LESINSVSALAVP
-295 LLMVPVIIRSFFSDR
+295 LLLVPVIIRSFFSDR

-315 HIIMLVA
+315 HTIMLVA
-322 LMPFVSG
+322 LLPFVSSS
-329 TVPFIT
+329 VQFVT

-360 TLQIMLVL
+360 TFQIMVVL

-375 HLIREADWTPSSAL
+375 HLIRESDWTTQSLL
-389 PVLYS
+389 PVAYS

-422 LLELSDTNSPLLKRL
+422 LLELSDTNSPLLKLL

-547 RKYKEDHPDADQFD
+547 RKYKEDHPDTDQFD
-561 QFQYP
+561 QFHYP

-589 SIPDKTEKNLSEMID
+589 SIPDKTEQNLSEMID
-604 RVIGHQLSTGQF
+604 KVIGHQLSTGQY

-636 IRGVYHVRISYPDA
+636 IRGVYHVRISYPEA
-650 EE
+650 E

>member
-1 MVPRNGI
+1 MV
-8 FYMKAPNWFKI
+8 A
-19 SEQWI
+19 S
-24 YYALISTIAGVLIFF
+24 ALIYI
-39 SIPTG
+39 SIPSG
-44 AQFQY
+44 AQFKY

-56 WLAEDLVAPQDFVL
+56 WLEEDLVAPQDFVL
-70 PKTQEELEADRLFLI
+70 QKSDEELESDRKFLF
-85 ENKDLYYDYHYRTK
+85 ENKDFYYDYHYRVD
-99 EWLTNTNIDSSLH
+99 EWLTNTNIDSLLH
-112 GELENWQKRGVVLK
+112 GELELWQKRGVVPN
-126 KPAANHRQFLTDGTQ
+126 KPALNHRLYLVDGTR
-141 IELSNAWTPAALS
+141 IDLSSAWTPSSLVAN
-154 AKYGLQDEL
+154 YGLPEAL

-168 YSLNAEKTDSA
+168 YSLNEHKTDSA

-186 IASNKGLITQG
+186 LPTNKGLVAQG
-197 TTIVTQG
+197 TVIIAQG
-204 TSINEQKFETI
+204 ATVNEQKYETLK
-215 RALESSFDRT
+215 ALERSYDRT
-225 SSDLG
+225 QSYSSIYSRLG
-230 ALSKVGAAL
+230 SVL
-239 YIILVF
+239 YILLVF
-245 TGLAFFLRLHYNSV
+245 IGLAFFLRLHYNAV
-259 LAHSSSLNLFMF
+259 LAHSSSLNLYMF
-271 TFTSGVIFALL
+271 TFTAGMVFALL
-282 LESFTSVSALAVP
+282 LESINSVSALAVP

-315 HIIMLVA
+315 HTIMLVA
-322 LMPFVSG
+322 LLPFVSSS
-329 TVPFIT
+329 VQFVT

-360 TLQIMLVL
+360 TFQIMVVL
-368 LLVHLSI
+368 LLVHLSV
-375 HLIREADWTPSSAL
+375 HLIRESDWTTQSLL
-389 PVLYS
+389 PVAYS

-422 LLELSDTNSPLLKRL
+422 LLELSDTNSPLLKLL

-481 ANPQYFTENQS
+481 TNPQYFTENQS
-492 STTSPHEEL
+492 STASPHEEL

-547 RKYKEDHPDADQFD
+547 RKYKEDHPDTDQFD
-561 QFQYP
+561 QFHYP

-589 SIPDKTEKNLSEMID
+589 SIPDKTEQNLSEMID
-604 RVIGHQLSTGQF
+604 KVIGHQLSTGQY

-636 IRGVYHVRISYPDA
+636 IRGVYHVRISYPEA
-650 EE
+650 E